1 MTAGEIDDW
10 VRARKSAYEK
20 GLADLY
26 KANEILAF
34 NIGALV
40 LTAVNAPSK
49 FPKSPEEAFISRGK
63 RDWKA
68 EKADFRVIAQRH
80 NEKYKNREREN
91 K

>member
-1 MTAGEIDDW
+1 MTAGEIYERI
-10 VRARKSAYEK
+10 RAGKSTYEK
-20 GLADLY
+20 SLADLY

-49 FPKSPEEAFISRGK
+49 FPKSPEDAFIYQGK
-63 RDWKA
+63 RDWRA
-68 EKADFRVIAQRH
+68 EKADFSIIAQRY
-80 NEKYKNREREN
+80 NERYMNKGDKN

>member
-1 MTAGEIDDW
+1 MTAGELYDW
-10 VRARKSAYEK
+10 IRAKKSAYNK
-20 GLADLY
+20 RLADLY

-49 FPKSPEEAFISRGK
+49 FPKSPEEAFVFRGK

-68 EKADFRVIAQRH
+68 EKADFSIIAQRH
-80 NEKYKNREREN
+80 NERYRNERKES

>member
-1 MTAGEIDDW
+1 MTAGEIADW
-10 VRARKSAYEK
+10 VKARKSAYEK

-49 FPKSPEEAFISRGK
+49 FPKSPEEAFISHEK

-68 EKADFRVIAQRH
+68 EKADFSIIAQRH
-80 NEKYKNREREN
+80 NERYMNKGDKN

>member
-1 MTAGEIDDW
+1 MTAGEIYERI
-10 VRARKSAYEK
+10 RAGKSTYEK
-20 GLADLY
+20 SLADLY

-49 FPKSPEEAFISRGK
+49 FPKSPEDAFISRGK
-63 RDWKA
+63 RDWRA
-68 EKADFRVIAQRH
+68 EKADFSIIAQRH
-80 NEKYKNREREN
+80 NERYMNKGDKN